1 MDGQF
6 LFLDPVAWRTH
17 LLSEGAV
24 LILREAATA
33 IESGTYERFVAEIEQ
48 AGGWPAELE
57 QLVTSLTTLAG
68 EKERPGAQA

>member
-33 IESGTYERFVAEIEQ
+33 IESGTYECFVAEIEQ
-48 AGGWPAELE
+48 AGGWPPELE
-57 QLVTSLTTLAG
+57 QLVASLRTLAG
-68 EKERPGAQA
+68 EKKRPGAQG